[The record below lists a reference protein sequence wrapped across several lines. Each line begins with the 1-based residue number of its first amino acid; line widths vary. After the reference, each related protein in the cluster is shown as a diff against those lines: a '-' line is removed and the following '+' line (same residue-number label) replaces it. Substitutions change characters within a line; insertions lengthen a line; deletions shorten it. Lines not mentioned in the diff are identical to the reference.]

1 MRFEELQSGKLYFAK
16 TNGDFYVFKTWSWSG
31 RFATPHRRDM
41 SVDLIIDECYCLCNT
56 GLISRSSFVSLPID
70 TVFYEID
77 ENVIAQLR
85 HIYNN
90 SCISAKAIMDRTKE
104 SIKH

>member
-1 MRFEELQSGKLYFAK
+1 MKFEELQPSKCYFAK
-16 TNGDFYVFKTWSWSG
+16 THGEYYAFKLREQESIMIHQDHTVG
-31 RFATPHRRDM
+31 LTA
-41 SVDLIIDECYCLCNT
+41 DECFCLCDM
-56 GLISRSSFVSLPID
+56 GLIRQSYMRYKGD
-70 TVFYEID
+70 ADFYEID